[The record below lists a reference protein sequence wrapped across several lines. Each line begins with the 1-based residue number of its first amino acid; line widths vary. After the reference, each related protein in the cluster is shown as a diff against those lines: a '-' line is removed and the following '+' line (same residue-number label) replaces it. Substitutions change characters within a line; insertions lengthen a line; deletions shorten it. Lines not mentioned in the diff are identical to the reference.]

1 MKKNAPLLLR
11 LSGRINKLIDTS
23 NSNYDVAL
31 YKNSRDEEFVVRVTD
46 KRTREYIEIKSSDY
60 LEESSFEDFDT
71 VVTNF
76 LMRKQIERQEKI
88 NKIIE

>member
-31 YKNSRDEEFVVRVTD
+31 YYSRDNFQIRVTD

-60 LEESSFEDFDT
+60 LEESSLEDFDT

-76 LMRKQIERQEKI
+76 LMRKQIERQERI